1 MRLRAVKAAP
11 CAYGCGVLACRLPA
25 VPLPSIP
32 LVLAP
37 PPLSLAPPFSI
48 QVAAQYEE
56 IGGSPIRRWTEL
68 QGVEMCKLLDVQ
80 RPESAP
86 HKAYTGF
93 RYALPYTETALDE
106 MKNDGVEHV
115 IAFSQFPQVR
125 EEEHTHTH
133 THTL

>member
-1 MRLRAVKAAP
+1 MPPACCTLTPHSPRP
-11 CAYGCGVLACRLPA
+11 C
-25 VPLPSIP
+25 PL
-32 LVLAP
+32 
-37 PPLSLAPPFSI
+37 PLSLAPPFSIPFSI

-133 THTL
+133 TL